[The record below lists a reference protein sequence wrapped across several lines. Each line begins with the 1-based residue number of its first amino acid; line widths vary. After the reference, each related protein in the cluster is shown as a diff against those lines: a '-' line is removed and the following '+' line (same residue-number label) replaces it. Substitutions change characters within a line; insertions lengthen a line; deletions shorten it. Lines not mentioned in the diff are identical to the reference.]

1 MYLGINTNSLLA
13 KNKHLYIKSSF
24 SFNKERWNVYNEQGI
39 IEVYQMRLVRL
50 SQQFIIIIHWSVNHR
65 TIHKSETYLTGCSG
79 SCL

>member
-24 SFNKERWNVYNEQGI
+24 SFNKKRWNVYNGQGI
-39 IEVYQMRLVRL
+39 IKICQMRLVRL
-50 SQQFIIIIHWSVNHR
+50 SRQFTIIIHWSIYHKA
-65 TIHKSETYLTGCSG
+65 IHTNETYLAGCGG